1 MLIYRSLFIIYC
13 QYLYNFKYHLEEGLN
28 FQLPPLPEAE
38 VSPNLHL
45 FAAGRP
51 IHRLTDTFPTIFA
64 SLKPNFQL
72 NLNIFATVGTLMRR
86 KWNHLYRSAV
96 QVQRQQNR
104 ITSFES
110 RLSNWER
117 NDGGAQCTWSW
128 CIWFIQLPMNWI
140 ILIAPMPTTQYTSQC
155 TWTNQ
160 NWCWKKSFWL
170 RFRTRCLR
178 PLCLSYPSPFRHCWR
193 FEKKFLI
200 STFIWPV
207 KEDFKEFCNFFMHA
221 LINPHH
227 VFK

>member
-13 QYLYNFKYHLEEGLN
+13 QYLYDFISHLEEGLN

-110 RLSNWER
+110 KLSNWER
-117 NDGGAQCTWSW
+117 NDGGLVVHNVHGCGASGSSNFQWTELSGLHPC
-128 CIWFIQLPMNWI
+128 LLLN
-140 ILIAPMPTTQYTSQC
+140 ILLNILEQIRIDVERKVVDYVSALNAWDLC
-155 TWTNQ
+155 A
-160 NWCWKKSFWL
+160 FGILL
-170 RFRTRCLR
+170 RFVIVGSRRNSWF
-178 PLCLSYPSPFRHCWR
+178 PL
-193 FEKKFLI
+193 
-200 STFIWPV
+200 
-207 KEDFKEFCNFFMHA
+207 
-221 LINPHH
+221 
-227 VFK
+227 